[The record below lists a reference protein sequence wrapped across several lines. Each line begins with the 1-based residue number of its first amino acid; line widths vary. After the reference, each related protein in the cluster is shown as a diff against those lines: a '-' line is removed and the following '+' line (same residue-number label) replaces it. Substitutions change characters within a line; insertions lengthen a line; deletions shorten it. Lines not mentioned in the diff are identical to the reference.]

1 MTPGLHF
8 QWYDHREIFDKS
20 SVCLFEL
27 FKLSLTH
34 LFQMHPL
41 GALGKNALTSEK
53 TDVSSVKSL
62 RLESNPLVK
71 SFMCTKKNNR
81 PKIDP

>member
-1 MTPGLHF
+1 
-8 QWYDHREIFDKS
+8 
-20 SVCLFEL
+20 
-27 FKLSLTH
+27 
-34 LFQMHPL
+34 MHPL